1 MRLSESP
8 TKILYLALTLAAG
21 VLTWIVLSAFSS
33 PRLLSQSGNTL
44 NAHLSI
50 DNARLKS
57 AGFPLRYISRIQ
69 QVAGVESINWYAS
82 TGYMCDNAIGKHLL
96 VVGWGGEVAA
106 FFRLSGGSE
115 IDIDAWQNT
124 ENGVLVGPGAA
135 RRCGLNPPGITV
147 SPYVNGREMPLHVI
161 AILPEASGSFDEFV
175 YAHYDYINR
184 FQEEKNQDIVR
195 SAIVRISDPSMLDK
209 VGMAIEREFESS
221 DPPLQA
227 EVRVETSI
235 LGRFGQVQGL
245 LLLITG
251 AMALCVFL
259 VFCAVLIH
267 LTGQRRAS
275 MAVLQTLGFTGRT
288 QFLALLLEVAGII
301 SLGAMLGIAAGY
313 AVLAA
318 LAPWAITTLGGYFL
332 HPVDGTVLILLPAG
346 LLLLVITL
354 TWPAMQ
360 IAKLKPIDY
369 LRL

>member
-1 MRLSESP
+1 M
-8 TKILYLALTLAAG
+8 LYLALTLAAG
-21 VLTWIVLSAFSS
+21 VLAWIVLSAFSS

-50 DNARLKS
+50 DNARLQS
-57 AGFPLRYISRIQ
+57 AGFPLRYIPRIQ
-69 QVAGVESINWYAS
+69 QIAGVENANWYAT
-82 TGYMCDNAIGKHLL
+82 TGYGCDNATHKHLI
-96 VVGWGGEVAA
+96 VVGWGGEGMQ
-106 FFRLSGGSE
+106 FFRAMGAGE
-115 IDIDAWQNT
+115 TDIEAWQNT
-124 ENGVLVGPGAA
+124 ENGVLVASGAA
-135 RRCGLNPPGITV
+135 SRCGLNPPGVMV
-147 SPYVNGREMPLHVI
+147 SPYVNGHEMPLQVI
-161 AILPEASGSFDEFV
+161 AILPEINGRFDEFI

-184 FQEEKNQDIVR
+184 FQKKNYQNIVR
-195 SAIVRISDPSMLDK
+195 SVNVKVSDPAMLDK

-221 DPPLQA
+221 DPPLQT
-227 EVRVETSI
+227 EVRAETSI

-251 AMALCVFL
+251 AMTLCVFL

-288 QFLALLLEVAGII
+288 QFLALLLEITGII

-313 AVLAA
+313 AVLTL
-318 LAPWAITTLGGYFL
+318 LAPWTTTTLGGSFL
-332 HPVDGTVLILLPAG
+332 QPVDGTVLVLIPAG